1 MGGKGSGNRMV
12 AKNQAWK
19 KSPVIGDNGI
29 TATKEEISKITA
41 HALEIALWDEIDS
54 KDPKQLR
61 DRTLKY
67 LQYCIDNNIKPGNLG
82 LYNAWGLTKG
92 EVSNIQRREPS
103 SPRTGVIK
111 KSRQIM
117 SQIREQLMSDGKINP
132 VTGIF
137 WQKNW
142 DGLKDQQEVVIE
154 PRKQIEADQTPEQV
168 QRMLEQDIPI
178 DVEDLENGD

>member
-1 MGGKGSGNRMV
+1 
-12 AKNQAWK
+12 
-19 KSPVIGDNGI
+19 
-29 TATKEEISKITA
+29 
-41 HALEIALWDEIDS
+41 
-54 KDPKQLR
+54 
-61 DRTLKY
+61 
-67 LQYCIDNNIKPGNLG
+67 
-82 LYNAWGLTKG
+82 
-92 EVSNIQRREPS
+92 
-103 SPRTGVIK
+103 
-111 KSRQIM
+111 
-117 SQIREQLMSDGKINP
+117 MSDGKINP

>member
-1 MGGKGSGNRMV
+1 MGGKGSGNRLV

-29 TATKEEISKITA
+29 TASADEIAQVTK
-41 HALEIALWDEIDS
+41 HALEVALWDEIDT
-54 KDPKQLR
+54 KDPEQLR

-67 LQYCIDNNIKPGNLG
+67 LQYCIDNKIKPGNLG

-92 EVSNIQRREPS
+92 EVSNIQQREPNS
-103 SPRTGVIK
+103 LRSGVIK

-142 DGLKDQQEVVIE
+142 DGLKDQQEVIVE
-154 PRKQIEADQTPEQV
+154 PRKQIEANQSPEEVRQ
-168 QRMLEQDIPI
+168 MLEQDIPI
-178 DVEDLENGD
+178 DVESDG